1 MEASRSPRRARVSS
15 PLALPG
21 GVNDQCH
28 GWTGHLRKNG
38 GLVLSPPSVFV
49 VYWDGFWTAAAINL
63 MNDFFIDIL
72 AGGDWIDGLG
82 QYGVSHGTLRGSVAI
97 ADPPPVSLTKDQLQ
111 QHLTT
116 GLDDG
121 TIPIRPASR
130 ETSLL

>member
-1 MEASRSPRRARVSS
+1 
-15 PLALPG
+15 
-21 GVNDQCH
+21 
-28 GWTGHLRKNG
+28 
-38 GLVLSPPSVFV
+38 VFV

-116 GLDDG
+116 WLDDG